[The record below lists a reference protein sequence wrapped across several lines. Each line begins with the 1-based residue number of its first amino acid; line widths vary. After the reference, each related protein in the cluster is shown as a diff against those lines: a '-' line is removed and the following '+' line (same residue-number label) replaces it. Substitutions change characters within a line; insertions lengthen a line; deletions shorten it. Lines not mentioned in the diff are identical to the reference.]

1 VRLNT
6 ETMLEAYRK
15 MFCIR
20 EFETATID
28 LFLRGKIKGAATTY
42 NGMEASAVGVCLALR
57 EDDLIVTNHRGH
69 GHSIAKG
76 ADPKLMAA
84 EVMGK
89 ETGYCK
95 GRGGSMHIAAFDTG
109 SLGAFPVVGSGIP
122 IAVGAALAIKMKRE
136 ERVVVP
142 FVGEGATNT
151 GNFHESLN
159 MASIWDLPLVLVV
172 ENNQY
177 AVSTHINDVVK
188 IADLSIRAQS
198 YGIQGVRVNGF
209 NVLDVYEA
217 AKEAVEQARRGA
229 GPTLLITESYRFE
242 GHYAGEPQVYRSK
255 AEIEEYL
262 VKDPIPL
269 FRKYLIEEKLVPD
282 TTIDFIEDE
291 TRTLIKDAIDFAIES
306 PEPDPLTALDFIYA

>member
-1 VRLNT
+1 MALSK
-6 ETMLEAYRK
+6 EFMLEMYRR
-15 MFCIR
+15 MYCIR
-20 EFETATID
+20 EFESASID

-42 NGMEASAVGVCLALR
+42 NGMEASAVGVCMALR
-57 EDDLIVTNHRGH
+57 EDDLVVTNHRGH

-122 IAVGAALAIKMKRE
+122 IAVGAALAIKMRKE

-151 GNFHESLN
+151 GNFHEGLN
-159 MASIWDLPLVLVV
+159 MASIWDLPMVLVV

-177 AVSTHINDVVK
+177 AVSTHVYDAVNIN
-188 IADLSIRAQS
+188 DLSIRAQS
-198 YGIQGVRVNGF
+198 YGIHGVRVNGF

-217 AKEAVEQARRGA
+217 ATDAANRARRG
-229 GPTLLITESYRFE
+229 E
-242 GHYAGEPQVYRSK
+242 GSSSHPCHKVFS
-255 AEIEEYL
+255 
-262 VKDPIPL
+262 
-269 FRKYLIEEKLVPD
+269 
-282 TTIDFIEDE
+282 
-291 TRTLIKDAIDFAIES
+291 S
-306 PEPDPLTALDFIYA
+306 